1 MIKKSLIRLLFISLF
16 ILPFKVAGQ
25 EPWYETEYNMG
36 YDVPYVPTRYEVVD
50 VMLKMAN
57 VSKDDIIYDLGC
69 GDGRIV
75 ITAAEKIGAHG
86 VGVDIDPQR
95 IEESKENAVNAKVTD
110 RVQFFQQ
117 DLFETDISDATV
129 VALYLLSSVNLK
141 LRPKL
146 LRELKPGTRI
156 VSHNYNMGEWQYEQM
171 KEVNTNMGSHTVYYW
186 VVPANVSGTWE
197 WTMLAGTGEK
207 RYVLHLEQEF
217 QKVNG
222 TVTAGASEIPIKEAK
237 LSGDRLQFTIEQE
250 VSGRTVPMKF
260 DGHVSGNSI
269 EGSVNSRFGLV
280 ANKSTWKAER
290 DPSTVTPLDNS
301 DVDSY

>member
-1 MIKKSLIRLLFISLF
+1 MKKSLIKLLLVSLF

-25 EPWYETEYNMG
+25 ESWYETGYNMG

-50 VMLKMAN
+50 EMLKMAN

-75 ITAAEKIGAHG
+75 ITAAEKMGTHG
-86 VGVDIDPQR
+86 VGIDIDPQR
-95 IEESKENAVNAKVTD
+95 IKESTENAVNAKVTE
-110 RVQFFQQ
+110 RVQFLQQ
-117 DLFETDISDATV
+117 DLFEAEITDATV

-156 VSHNYNMGEWQYEQM
+156 VSHNYDMGDWQYEQM

-186 VVPANVSGTWE
+186 VVPSNVSGTWE
-197 WTMLAGTGEK
+197 WTMPAGTGEK
-207 RYVLHLEQEF
+207 RYVLHLVQEF
-217 QKVNG
+217 QEFNG
-222 TVTAGASEIPIKEAK
+222 TVTVSDSKIPIKKTK
-237 LSGDRLQFTIEQE
+237 LSGDGLQFTIEQE
-250 VSGRTVPMKF
+250 VNGQTVSMQF
-260 DGHVSGNSI
+260 EGHVSGNSI
-269 EGSVNSRFGLV
+269 EGSVNSKVGLV

-301 DVDSY
+301 EVDSN